1 MTFKNLI
8 ILKLM
13 TIIMFAN
20 EKLVI
25 TGNSKAIKM
34 VTKNKPE
41 MKEY

>member
-13 TIIMFAN
+13 TIMFAN
-20 EKLVI
+20 ERLVI